1 MYQIYTKESNE
12 LQLTCRVFAHPPAVV
27 EWYKNDQI
35 LEPEVHVMSV
45 HGNDN
50 SLLLTNISRT
60 LPMESY
66 ECRATNNLGSAS
78 VFSYSIHEEKQ
89 ETTMKS
95 IFFVTHEENSI
106 VSHSENIYETTELT
120 EVLDKTASAVSVYDY
135 YKDEDYLNEKKE
147 DETESAFLLNYVY
160 NYEDS
165 SVVNIFNNIHESK
178 EISTIANDN
187 DITIDNEDHSS
198 TVIDLHKTIEDSFLT
213 KSTQDLEGDRLEVQ
227 AKEDTTS
234 MSPIQVK
241 NQGSIIYDEDK
252 YDGGNDMFEEYIDD
266 DSEESTKFTQV
277 YRNYESIE
285 YEGSEDLEGEEDFGN
300 DEYSFIETG
309 IDEVK
314 DMGKDSEF
322 FFEND
327 EGISEETPKDIDV
340 ETDSVDNDTGIEE
353 LSNEKEILDESNS
366 ESTEK
371 GQMSETTFA
380 VYGETYHPDISIRDD
395 AVENIVNV
403 GKESYINS
411 DINKEE
417 QSNTIG
423 NEYEIYSE
431 VSINESEIVSQK
443 DLNANPTEERSKTI
457 ENEYEQS
464 KTDID
469 VETISVDNDTGIE
482 ELSNEKEI
490 LDESNSEST
499 EEGQMSETTSA
510 IYDETYHPDNSI
522 RDDTDRNIVNEDK
535 ESDINSDINK
545 EEQINTIGN
554 EYEIYSEVTI
564 NESEIVSQKNLNAN
578 PTEERIKTIENDY
591 EQSKTTISS
600 EFRTNE
606 NMYHIKEEEVSDTIE
621 SREEESQ
628 SLVSTTFNDVDD
640 IENGNENENLKG
652 TAEVM
657 NEDESINHYED
668 EISNHIDVVD
678 TENESISS
686 LEIEDNLDSV
696 HFTSR
701 ADSDHTTKYTLEW
714 LIISSTEVR
723 ECTVKFRIDQE
734 NQDWYYI
741 TAILK
746 QDGADTFVGKVTL
759 EHLKP
764 GQRYVVHI
772 ATKNADNMES
782 FSENFLFTTIED
794 EEGQSENS
802 GDNLIES
809 DFLQDV
815 LVEDITD
822 EISGSGENFNYL
834 ESNLDPY
841 DTFSKSSTVPNTS
854 PKAPKKKEQKN
865 LPKKVVLSGAEAVIS
880 ESLVLMTSAFCLVN
894 A

>member
-1 MYQIYTKESNE
+1 M
-12 LQLTCRVFAHPPAVV
+12 
-27 EWYKNDQI
+27 
-35 LEPEVHVMSV
+35 
-45 HGNDN
+45 
-50 SLLLTNISRT
+50 
-60 LPMESY
+60 
-66 ECRATNNLGSAS
+66 
-78 VFSYSIHEEKQ
+78 
-89 ETTMKS
+89 
-95 IFFVTHEENSI
+95 
-106 VSHSENIYETTELT
+106 
-120 EVLDKTASAVSVYDY
+120 
-135 YKDEDYLNEKKE
+135 KE
-147 DETESAFLLNYVY
+147 DETESAFLFNYVY

-241 NQGSIIYDEDK
+241 NQGTIMYDEDK

-327 EGISEETPKDIDV
+327 EGISEETSKDIDL

-353 LSNEKEILDESNS
+353 LSNEI
-366 ESTEK
+366 
-371 GQMSETTFA
+371 
-380 VYGETYHPDISIRDD
+380 
-395 AVENIVNV
+395 
-403 GKESYINS
+403 
-411 DINKEE
+411 
-417 QSNTIG
+417 
-423 NEYEIYSE
+423 
-431 VSINESEIVSQK
+431 
-443 DLNANPTEERSKTI
+443 
-457 ENEYEQS
+457 
-464 KTDID
+464 
-469 VETISVDNDTGIE
+469 
-482 ELSNEKEI
+482 EI

-535 ESDINSDINK
+535 ESDINSVINK
-545 EEQINTIGN
+545 EEQSNTIGN

-564 NESEIVSQKNLNAN
+564 NESEIVSQKDLNAN

-621 SREEESQ
+621 SEEEESQ
-628 SLVSTTFNDVDD
+628 SLASTTFIDVDD
-640 IENGNENENLKG
+640 IENGNENENLEG
-652 TAEVM
+652 NAEVM
-657 NEDESINHYED
+657 NEEESINHYED
-668 EISNHIDVVD
+668 ETSNHIDVVD

-701 ADSDHTTKYTLEW
+701 ADSDHTTKYTL
-714 LIISSTEVR
+714 
-723 ECTVKFRIDQE
+723 
-734 NQDWYYI
+734 
-741 TAILK
+741 
-746 QDGADTFVGKVTL
+746 
-759 EHLKP
+759 
-764 GQRYVVHI
+764 
-772 ATKNADNMES
+772 
-782 FSENFLFTTIED
+782 
-794 EEGQSENS
+794 
-802 GDNLIES
+802 
-809 DFLQDV
+809 
-815 LVEDITD
+815 
-822 EISGSGENFNYL
+822 
-834 ESNLDPY
+834 
-841 DTFSKSSTVPNTS
+841 
-854 PKAPKKKEQKN
+854 
-865 LPKKVVLSGAEAVIS
+865 
-880 ESLVLMTSAFCLVN
+880 
-894 A
+894 